1 MNRDVEHY
9 FLGKMDRD
17 ERIAFLRE
25 LTSDKEKQETFD
37 RYRNTEALLAF
48 SDDVDNP
55 LDTVR
60 SYKRFMRRMKQRAF
74 YRYVYRTAGYAAA
87 LVLLAMSVH
96 FYHVYSYQHTIDISE
111 TSLFVPAGQRVSLTL
126 SDGTTVWLNA
136 RTRLTYPTAFIGN
149 QRRVSIEGEAFFEV
163 AEDKDKPF
171 IVSANGSE
179 IKVLGTTFN
188 VYSYPDEPVSRISL
202 LEGSVQIHS
211 KTSPDTE
218 VTLRPQDEAI
228 VQNQTQTMTI
238 GKIPDN
244 DYFLWR
250 EGIYSFENETLN
262 NILKKLE
269 LYYDIKIEVKEPA
282 ILKWKY
288 TVKFRQRDGIDE
300 ILRALCK
307 VYPLKIR
314 KNEEKN
320 IVKISL

>member
-1 MNRDVEHY
+1 MDREVGDY
-9 FLGKMDRD
+9 FLRKMNRD

-37 RYRNTEALLAF
+37 RYRNAEALLAF

-55 LDTVR
+55 FDTVR
-60 SYKRFMRRMKQRAF
+60 CYKQFMRCMKQRAF

-87 LVLLAMSVH
+87 VVLLAMSVH
-96 FYHVYSYQHTIDISE
+96 FYHVYYYQHTIDTSE

-136 RTRLTYPTAFIGN
+136 RTRLTYPTAFVGN

-163 AEDKDKPF
+163 AEDKNKPF
-171 IVSANGSE
+171 IVSANESE
-179 IKVLGTTFN
+179 INVLGTTFN
-188 VYSYPDEPVSRISL
+188 VYNYSDEPVSRISL

-211 KTSPDTE
+211 KTSPDIE
-218 VTLRPQDEAI
+218 VTLRPQEEAI
-228 VQNQTQTMTI
+228 FQNQTMTI
-238 GKIPDN
+238 GKIPNN

-269 LYYDIKIEVKEPA
+269 LYYDIKIEVKDPA

>member
-1 MNRDVEHY
+1 MNREVEDY
-9 FLGKMDRD
+9 FLGKMNRD
-17 ERIAFLRE
+17 ERIAFLSE
-25 LTSDKEKQETFD
+25 LTSDKEKQETFGQ
-37 RYRNTEALLAF
+37 YQNAEALLAF
-48 SDDVDNP
+48 SDDVDNSF
-55 LDTVR
+55 DAVR
-60 SYKRFMRRMKQRAF
+60 NYKQFTRCMKQRTF
-74 YRYVYRTAGYAAA
+74 YRYIYRTVGYAAA
-87 LVLLAMSVH
+87 VVLLAISVH
-96 FYHVYSYQHTIDISE
+96 FYHVYYYQHAVDISE

-136 RTRLTYPTAFIGN
+136 RTRLTYPTAFVGD

-163 AEDKDKPF
+163 AKDKNKPF

-188 VYSYPDEPVSRISL
+188 VYSYPDESISRISL
-202 LEGSVQIHS
+202 LEGSVQVHS
-211 KTSPDTE
+211 KISPDIE
-218 VTLRPQDEAI
+218 VTLRPQEEAI
-228 VQNQTQTMTI
+228 FQSQTQTMMI
-238 GKIPDN
+238 GKIPNN

-250 EGIYSFENETLN
+250 EGIYSFENESLS

-269 LYYDIKIEVKEPA
+269 LYYDIKIEVKDPA

-300 ILRALCK
+300 ILRALGK

>member
-1 MNRDVEHY
+1 MNREVEDY
-9 FLGKMDRD
+9 FLGKMNRD
-17 ERIAFLRE
+17 ERIAFLCE

-37 RYRNTEALLAF
+37 RYRQTEALLAF

-55 LDTVR
+55 SDTVR
-60 SYKRFMRRMKQRAF
+60 SYKQFIRRMKQRAL

-87 LVLLAMSVH
+87 VVLLAMSVH
-96 FYHVYSYQHTIDISE
+96 FYHVYSYQHTIDTSE

-136 RTRLTYPTAFIGN
+136 RTRLTYPTAFVGN

-163 AEDKDKPF
+163 AKDKDKPF

-188 VYSYPDEPVSRISL
+188 VYSYSDEPVSRISL
-202 LEGSVQIHS
+202 LEGSVQVRC
-211 KTSPDTE
+211 KTSPDIE
-218 VTLRPQDEAI
+218 VTLRPQEEAI
-228 VQNQTQTMTI
+228 FQNQTMTI
-238 GKIPDN
+238 GKIPNN

-250 EGIYSFENETLN
+250 EGIYSFENETLS

-269 LYYDIKIEVKEPA
+269 LYYDIKIEVKDPA